1 MPTKRWYAHY
11 AGHFDTV
18 EINNSFYRLPS
29 PETFAAWHDV
39 APSGFC
45 YAVKAPRF
53 ITHMRKLKHA
63 GESLAR
69 FLDHARRLG
78 STLGPILYQLPLR

>member
-39 APSGFC
+39 APFGFC

-69 FLDHARRLG
+69 FLDHARRLD